1 VNLLVML
8 GAAYWLRRRLHGRR
22 RRWNG

>member
-8 GAAYWLRRRLHGRR
+8 GAAYWLRRRMHRPH
-22 RRWNG
+22 RRWDM